1 MTDDSKRTEWL
12 SLRLSAGEKEAIR
25 KAAKKAGI
33 SVSEYM
39 RRPILDRVAGG
50 R

>member
-1 MTDDSKRTEWL
+1 MADSKRTEWL
-12 SLRLSAGEKEAIR
+12 SLRLSAGEKAAIR
-25 KAAKKAGI
+25 AAAKKAGV

-39 RRPILDRVAGG
+39 RRPILDRVAEG